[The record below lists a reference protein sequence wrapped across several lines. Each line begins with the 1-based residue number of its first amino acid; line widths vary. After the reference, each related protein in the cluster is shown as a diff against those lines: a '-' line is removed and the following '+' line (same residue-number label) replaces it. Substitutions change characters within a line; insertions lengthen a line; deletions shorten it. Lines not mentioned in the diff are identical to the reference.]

1 MKVAALD
8 FGTNT
13 FLLLIAE
20 VENNQV
26 TQVYADYSKVVR
38 LGQDL
43 NKTKKFHVEAL
54 QRADECLKFFSEEIK
69 KHDPDK
75 VLAMATSAARDAEN
89 SEELFTI
96 SKKYQIPMQI
106 IPGDKEA
113 AITFAGATSSSHFQ
127 GNVVVIDIGGG
138 STELIHGKVETQE
151 IMSAK
156 SFDIGCVRLT
166 EKFIGSHPISAY
178 EIGQV
183 ENEINKT
190 LIEYIKTQKINS
202 KDQLVAVAGTPT
214 ALAAAELGGFDAQ
227 KIDGYKIS
235 AQKLKSW
242 TLELAQMSVDERVQ
256 KFGFER
262 GRADVIVVG
271 AMTLWLVCRMLNKE
285 EIVVSTR
292 GVRYGVAI
300 EMAKETFH

>member
-20 VENNQV
+20 VQNNQV
-26 TQVYADYSKVVR
+26 THVYADYSKVVR

-43 NKTKKFHVEAL
+43 NKTKKFHPEAL
-54 QRADECLKFFSEEIK
+54 QRADECLKYFSDEIK

-89 SEELFTI
+89 SDELFAI
-96 SKKYQIPMQI
+96 AQKHQIPLQI
-106 IPGDKEA
+106 IPGEKEA
-113 AITFAGATSSSHFQ
+113 AITFAGATSGPQFH
-127 GNVVVIDIGGG
+127 GDVVVIDIGGG
-138 STELIHGKVETQE
+138 STELIHGNVETQQ
-151 IMSAK
+151 IISAK

-166 EKFIGSHPISAY
+166 EKFIGSHPVSAY

-190 LIEYIKTQKINS
+190 LIEYIKTQKVSS

-214 ALAAAELGGFDAQ
+214 ALAAAEIGGFDAE

-235 AQKLKSW
+235 ADKLKAW
-242 TLELAQMSVDERVQ
+242 TLELAQMSVDQRVQ

-262 GRADVIVVG
+262 GRADGIVVG